1 MTDPSFNIPSD
12 FDYSILLSDNLPSD
26 HSEIPPGEE
35 TPSRVLSES
44 FSDDLDAIDRVVEER
59 REYLT
64 KKGVVIQHR
73 VRDNRPVFRS
83 SSLPPG
89 ESRRTRVHS
98 FLTLHKILR
107 PLGEI

>member
-1 MTDPSFNIPSD
+1 MTDASLNLPSD
-12 FDYSILLSDNLPSD
+12 FDYSTLLSDNLPSD

-35 TPSRVLSES
+35 PPSRVLPSES

-73 VRDNRPVFRS
+73 VKDNRPVFRS

-89 ESRRTRVHS
+89 ESRRTRVYIR
-98 FLTLHKILR
+98 F
-107 PLGEI
+107 